1 MTDPTTLPIEE
12 CFKILGDVYDEI
24 AIEMSERIPGY
35 VAVGVE
41 VTEFQKRLWKKY
53 RINKVQFAEMVQRI
67 RTYDREIL
75 KYYPLRVKLFGG
87 PTSHYRK
94 ANWVECDGRHWIL
107 IEVETE
113 DHMKRMAPHRG

>member
-1 MTDPTTLPIEE
+1 MTDVSKFTIEE
-12 CFKILGDVYDEI
+12 SFKIFSDVYDEI

-41 VTEFQKRLWKKY
+41 VVEFQKLLWKKY
-53 RINKVQFAEMVQRI
+53 RINKKEFSEMLQKLRD
-67 RTYDREIL
+67 YDRDVI
-75 KYYPLRVKLFGG
+75 KYYRLSVKLYGG
-87 PTSHYRK
+87 PTCHYHK
-94 ANWVECDGRHWIL
+94 NNWVECDGRHYIV